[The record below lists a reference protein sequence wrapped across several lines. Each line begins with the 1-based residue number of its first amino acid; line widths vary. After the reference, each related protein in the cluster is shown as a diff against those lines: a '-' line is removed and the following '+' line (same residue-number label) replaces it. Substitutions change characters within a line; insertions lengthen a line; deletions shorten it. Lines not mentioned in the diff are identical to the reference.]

1 MKTDLEIAQ
10 SAVLK
15 PIREVAAS
23 IGIRPDE
30 LELYGDHKAKIRL
43 DILRRLDAAAGGSP
57 RLGKYVVVTGITPT
71 PLGEGKTVP
80 TVGLAQG
87 LARLGHKAA
96 CCIRQ
101 PSMGPVFGIKGG
113 AAGGGYSQ
121 IIPMEDFNLHLTGDV
136 HAVSSAHALLSAMI
150 DTLLVKGNPA
160 RLDPTK
166 VTWRRCVDMNDM
178 ALRSIVIGLD
188 GNGIPRETGFDLTAA
203 SEVMAVLGLANSLA
217 DLRRRL
223 GRIVIGYTH
232 QDLPVFAE
240 DIKAAGAMAV
250 LLKDAIKPNLLQT
263 LEHVP
268 AFVHAGPFANIAPGN
283 SSILADQ
290 IALRCCDVV
299 VTEAGFG
306 ADMGFEKFCDI
317 KCRASGLAPDA
328 AVMVVTVRA
337 VKAHSGR
344 YRVIPGRPIDPK
356 LFEPDTGAL
365 QAGLPN
371 LQKHLE
377 NVSKFGL
384 PCVVAINRFATDSP
398 EEIDL
403 LIAEARAAGAFDA
416 VLSDVHAGG
425 GAGGEALAAAVVRA
439 AESPKRAF
447 RYLYDLD
454 QPITRKIEIIAREIY
469 GAGGVEYDKAAQ
481 AAIENFTH
489 LGYGNLPV
497 CMAKTQYSLS
507 HDPALRGRPAG
518 FTLPVRDVRL
528 AGGAG
533 FLYPLTGT
541 IQTMPAFGR
550 HPAAMDMDIDDDGR
564 IRGMF

>member
-30 LELYGDHKAKIRL
+30 LELYGDHKAKIKL
-43 DILRRLDAAAGGSP
+43 DILRRIDAAAGGSP

-71 PLGEGKTVP
+71 PLGEGKTVT

-203 SEVMAVLGLANSLA
+203 SEVMAVLGLANSLG

-365 QAGLPN
+365 RAGLPN

-398 EEIDL
+398 EEIDM

-416 VLSDVHAGG
+416 ILSDVHAGG

-439 AESPKRAF
+439 ADSPKRAF

-489 LGYGNLPV
+489 LGYGDLPV

-507 HDPALRGRPAG
+507 HDPSLRGRPAG
-518 FTLPVRDVRL
+518 ITLPVRDVRL

>member
-71 PLGEGKTVP
+71 PLGEGKTVT

-203 SEVMAVLGLANSLA
+203 SEVMAVRGLANSLA